1 MNEKELKQFIDKLN
15 NDYKVAAPVK
25 KQQGK
30 QEILEY
36 DYIEE
41 FEEIHLEEQ
50 PDKSPKEFFLPQNE
64 VLDPEAIAKSNPE
77 ENKTIIFGVRSCD
90 IEALRV
96 FDDVFL
102 NDTYVD
108 PYYEKR
114 RDNTIIIGYSCPH
127 REPTCFCDQLGISP
141 HENKLADLYLYK
153 FDDKYWIKSIN
164 EDSEKLIKDLAD
176 GDEDLFDE
184 KLKNKKD
191 NFGESDFKFNM
202 ETPIPEEKAF
212 NAPIWDDI
220 AEKCL
225 GCGVCTYYCP
235 TCFCFNF
242 FFDEDDKENQKYR
255 SWDSCM
261 FSLFTKHASGH
272 NPRETQG
279 QRWRQRLMHKFSYH
293 PQNYGGLSCVGCGRC
308 VKKCPVT
315 LDIREALKSTEEYLK
330 DEGGAVVED

>member
-1 MNEKELKQFIDKLN
+1 MLKVMNEKELKQFIDKLN

-102 NDTYVD
+102 DDTYVD

-114 RDNTIIIGYSCPH
+114 RDNTIIIGY
-127 REPTCFCDQLGISP
+127 
-141 HENKLADLYLYK
+141 
-153 FDDKYWIKSIN
+153 
-164 EDSEKLIKDLAD
+164 
-176 GDEDLFDE
+176 
-184 KLKNKKD
+184 
-191 NFGESDFKFNM
+191 
-202 ETPIPEEKAF
+202 
-212 NAPIWDDI
+212 
-220 AEKCL
+220 
-225 GCGVCTYYCP
+225 
-235 TCFCFNF
+235 
-242 FFDEDDKENQKYR
+242 
-255 SWDSCM
+255 
-261 FSLFTKHASGH
+261 
-272 NPRETQG
+272 
-279 QRWRQRLMHKFSYH
+279 
-293 PQNYGGLSCVGCGRC
+293 
-308 VKKCPVT
+308 
-315 LDIREALKSTEEYLK
+315 
-330 DEGGAVVED
+330 